1 MIKLSQVYE
10 LLCKTGIPVTYGQFN
25 GPKEDIP
32 DPPYIAYYE
41 ARSKNFGAD
50 NVVYAEQLSI
60 VAELYT
66 SFCRD
71 LALEK
76 KIKQLL
82 IEAGV
87 FYDTNHA
94 DIQDNE
100 VHIAY
105 FEFTVNS

>member
-1 MIKLSQVYE
+1 MITLSQVYE
-10 LLCKTGIPVTYGQFN
+10 LLCGAGVPVTYGQFN

-41 ARSKNFGAD
+41 TQSKNFGAD
-50 NVVYAEQLSI
+50 NVVYAEQHSI

-66 SFCRD
+66 SFRRD

-76 KIKQLL
+76 KIKRLL
-82 IEAGV
+82 TEAGV
-87 FYDTNHA
+87 FYETSHT
-94 DIQDNE
+94 DIQDKE